1 MRIPSWILSVRTKCH
16 NLTRPLARPPNIPC
30 RVCDLPTAGLN
41 FVNQLLRISSL
52 ELRSILLMIV
62 RVPTSIFSKNGYDM
76 EQCSFLPMM
85 RMFWQLIVS
94 LFGAIR
100 LMKNMIHQI
109 QKSGKDAPNW
119 RAHMH
124 NLMRILSTCVWYG
137 TFI

>member
-1 MRIPSWILSVRTKCH
+1 MDLYAGTQLMRIPSWILSVRTKCH

-30 RVCDLPTAGLN
+30 RVCAAGLN

-85 RMFWQLIVS
+85 RMFWQLSCII
-94 LFGAIR
+94 IR
-100 LMKNMIHQI
+100 CNKIDEKHDTSDPKIRKGCAQLA
-109 QKSGKDAPNW
+109 S
-119 RAHMH
+119 
-124 NLMRILSTCVWYG
+124 SYT
-137 TFI
+137 